1 MGVSLFDILRKQDEE
16 RENVKAVEN
25 GESYSAASNATA
37 EPAAN
42 TELSSSEKN
51 DETKENEFLSD
62 GEAES
67 FGLSTVENSNSTAT
81 ETSENPFE
89 SFGSEFSEMPETEM
103 PKDFGGDAP
112 AEAVVDEPVKVVEP
126 ETEDSEEFTEEV
138 TETPANEA
146 AEEPSEN
153 QTVKDEPTEKEPF
166 AKEEELTENE
176 NVTASEK
183 PAEVE
188 QENVQPH
195 VQTSADAYCSD
206 DLKEQFRLRKFA
218 TFASKIDL
226 DCTMPNLSSS
236 EIADRAEQAKLFGLA
251 SVCTLASR
259 MRMFKK
265 QSAEQVFCAVIAYP
279 SGEMTEKSK
288 ICEIREAKS
297 NGAKEI
303 DVFFRISALKDEKRK
318 NIIKSLKKYRFVI
331 GKKNV
336 FKLSIDSLLITN
348 EEAEFI
354 VEAATAAKVDYLVV
368 RNCALN
374 DERTKL
380 FFSGLCA
387 GKLKLEFSDCI
398 INLSSAEKLSAIG
411 TDKFLL
417 HDALAV
423 AATMRDEINK
433 E

>member
-37 EPAAN
+37 EPAEN

-51 DETKENEFLSD
+51 DETKESEFFSG
-62 GEAES
+62 GETESLGSSTAEN
-67 FGLSTVENSNSTAT
+67 GNSTAT

-89 SFGSEFSEMPETEM
+89 SFGSEFAEMPETEM

-112 AEAVVDEPVKVVEP
+112 AEAVVDEPVEVIEP
-126 ETEDSEEFTEEV
+126 ETEVSEEVNEEV
-138 TETPANEA
+138 TETPAKEV
-146 AEEPSEN
+146 AEEPAEN
-153 QTVKDEPTEKEPF
+153 QTVKDELAEKEPF
-166 AKEEELTENE
+166 GKEEFTESK

-336 FKLSIDSLLITN
+336 FKLSIDSLLITD

-398 INLSSAEKLSAIG
+398 TDLSSAEKLSAIG

-423 AATMRDEINK
+423 AAIMRDEINK

>member
-1 MGVSLFDILRKQDEE
+1 MGESLYDILRKNDEE
-16 RENVKAVEN
+16 RNEMKVTRNDEDYSDKDDSADELAEDSQSSKYENLTETKVGN
-25 GESYSAASNATA
+25 
-37 EPAAN
+37 EPAEASEESAEESVEEN
-42 TELSSSEKN
+42 DIAEADTEKIADESS
-51 DETKENEFLSD
+51 DETIEELFGNESAD
-62 GEAES
+62 DVNA
-67 FGLSTVENSNSTAT
+67 TVENVTGAEDHVVFESQG
-81 ETSENPFE
+81 EQDPPQPDTSEN
-89 SFGSEFSEMPETEM
+89 GN
-103 PKDFGGDAP
+103 A
-112 AEAVVDEPVKVVEP
+112 
-126 ETEDSEEFTEEV
+126 
-138 TETPANEA
+138 
-146 AEEPSEN
+146 
-153 QTVKDEPTEKEPF
+153 
-166 AKEEELTENE
+166 
-176 NVTASEK
+176 
-183 PAEVE
+183 
-188 QENVQPH
+188 
-195 VQTSADAYCSD
+195 
-206 DLKEQFRLRKFA
+206 DLKEQYNLRKFA

-236 EIADRAEQAKLFGLA
+236 EIADSAEQAKLFGLA

-279 SGEMTEKSK
+279 SGEMTERSK

-297 NGAKEI
+297 NGAEEI

-331 GKKNV
+331 GKKKV

-348 EEAEFI
+348 EESEFI

-368 RNCALN
+368 RNCALG

-398 INLSSAEKLSAIG
+398 TNLSSAEKLSAIG

-417 HDALAV
+417 RDALAV